1 MKPESQD
8 YEGHRL
14 EIRGSGEKAELLID
28 NVPVAY
34 GRLPNGKFFLK
45 DYAFDWTDDLM
56 ELARRYVSYRA
67 RVQKVKAGQRGQK
80 GK

>member
-1 MKPESQD
+1 MNPEYEQ
-8 YEGHRL
+8 YEGHRI
-14 EIRGSGEKAELLID
+14 EIRGRGEKSELLID
-28 NVPVAY
+28 NVPVKH
-34 GRLPNGKFFLK
+34 GRLPNGKYFLD

-67 RVQKVKAGQRGQK
+67 RVTTVKAKQAGQK